1 MQRKRDGLWRHWD
14 AKCGLLVMC
23 FCFALFLRKLLCA
36 LESLNTVE
44 TVRKHH
50 LLTVHRQLFVN
61 SRPIGLLKYNT
72 VFDWLRVSCWP
83 KVDSQRVGIAGSK
96 KNSCY
101 TTAPCAS
108 PEWVWSNHREPVC
121 TQTILNYDTAW
132 PPWSSHAMILLC
144 LHAFMDNHL
153 RCWSPAM
160 TPNNYTGNFV

>member
-1 MQRKRDGLWRHWD
+1 MQRKRDGLRRTLRCEVWTSSNVF
-14 AKCGLLVMC
+14 LLC
-23 FCFALFLRKLLCA
+23 PLLRKLLCA
-36 LESLNTVE
+36 LESLNTAE

-50 LLTVHRQLFVN
+50 LLTVHRRLFVN

-83 KVDSQRVGIAGSK
+83 KVDSQRVGNAGSK

-101 TTAPCAS
+101 TIAPCAS

-132 PPWSSHAMILLC
+132 LPWSSHATILLC
-144 LHAFMDNHL
+144 LHAFMDNYL
-153 RCWSPAM
+153 RCWSPVM